1 MVSIVD
7 TYDVMKADRCYRAGM
22 SPKKALQ
29 ILIEDAPKKYDEWLV
44 TQFVQCIGFYLRIA

>member
-1 MVSIVD
+1 MVAMVD
-7 TYDVMKADRCYRAGM
+7 TYDVMKDRCYRAGM